1 MQVVDLFWEIR
12 SRECELEHFEGYN
25 EKSTVLLGDSQNSW
39 MYGDNGNELE
49 ILYGQV
55 KEGEIVM
62 VKKGF
67 KYDHCYSPF

>member
-1 MQVVDLFWEIR
+1 M
-12 SRECELEHFEGYN
+12 
-25 EKSTVLLGDSQNSW
+25 VLLGDSQNNW
-39 MYGDNGNELE
+39 MYRDNGNELE

-67 KYDHCYSPF
+67 KYDCCYSPF